1 VTDRK
6 ATAPDT
12 PARIPAI
19 LKDSVRNRGVAFTAG
34 ERAGLGLTGRLPSAV
49 LTLDEQAERAYIQLR
64 SAPASI
70 TRKVYL
76 DQLRD
81 RNETLYFK
89 VLADHLAEFLPIV
102 AEPVPGEAIGQCVPE
117 YGSPDGIYLS
127 IDRPGDIE
135 KSFATL
141 GLGADDVDVIVCSDA
156 AEVPGIGDRGVDGIE
171 IAAGKLAIY
180 AAAAGVRPG
189 RVIPVSLDVGTDNE
203 ALRSDPLY
211 LGSRHARRR
220 GRDYDAFVKRYV
232 ETVSSLFPRA
242 LLHFGAFGPENAR
255 KILQAYGHGYRVFT
269 DDVQGTGTVV
279 LAAVYA
285 GVRVSGIPMKHQ
297 TVVVFGAGAAG
308 VAIADQL
315 RDAIVADGAT
325 DEQARS
331 QIWLVGEQGL
341 LFDDMDDLRDFQ
353 KGYARKR
360 SDSPWASR
368 PAPVGLT
375 ETISEAAP
383 TILVGTSAVEGAFTR
398 QVIEA
403 MCQATRRP
411 LIMTVSGSPST
422 AEATPSDVMTWSDAR
437 ALVAAGSAVSPA
449 GDDGSTFTIGQANS
463 FLVAPGLGLGVI
475 VSRASRVTPHM
486 LRAAAAAIAEQAD
499 ASQPGT
505 PLLPVVRN
513 LRASSAMVAEAVVR
527 AAVADGVAVHYPTN
541 LTQAIQDAMWLPAY
555 PDIG

>member
-19 LKDSVRNRGVAFTAG
+19 LKDPVRNRGVAFTAG

-220 GRDYDAFVKRYV
+220 GRDYDAFLQRYV